1 MELDFRISPQ
11 CEDFKHAVSTLC
23 GTWRDRRS
31 AHNVTVMTQTRQQQR
46 QLQREYVKL
55 GRSAMTSGLPPQPKR
70 DTVLG
75 VALVLKSKLTE
86 RGNNLRAGEA
96 AGLAH
101 ALIEKSLTARSP
113 KISIA
118 CRSGCAYCCYS
129 FVGVT
134 APEVFRLAH
143 AVRKSRNEALKIGDV
158 RARGVAL
165 QGLSPAERPGRKLPC
180 PLLVGDLCGVYHER
194 PMVCRQATSL
204 SLEACVDEFENA
216 GKYAE
221 IPVSSLHLAYASNVH
236 VAFLGALTAAGYS
249 SDAYEMSA
257 ALDIALGENDA
268 ESRWLAGEQIFA
280 RLPAV
285 VRPSGDV
292 DAVARKIAEAIA

>member
-1 MELDFRISPQ
+1 
-11 CEDFKHAVSTLC
+11 
-23 GTWRDRRS
+23 
-31 AHNVTVMTQTRQQQR
+31 MTQSRQQLR
-46 QLQREYVKL
+46 HLQREYAKL
-55 GRSAMTSGLPPQPKR
+55 GRAAMAGGLPAQPRR

-75 VALVLKSKLTE
+75 VAMILKTKLVE
-86 RGNNLRAGEA
+86 RGNEYRAGEA

-101 ALIEKSLTARSP
+101 GLIEKSLAARP
-113 KISIA
+113 PTISIA
-118 CRSGCAYCCYS
+118 CRNGCAYCCYS

-134 APEVFRLAH
+134 APEIFRLVQ
-143 AVRKSRNEALKIGDV
+143 AVRKSRNEALKVDDV
-158 RARGVAL
+158 RARGAAL
-165 QGLSPAERPGRKLPC
+165 RGVSPAERPGRKLPC
-180 PLLVGDLCGVYHER
+180 PLLVRDLCGVYNER

-204 SLEACVDEFENA
+204 SLEACVDEFEDG

-257 ALDIALGENDA
+257 ALDIALSENDV
-268 ESRWLAGEQIFA
+268 ERRWLAGEQIFA
-280 RLPAV
+280 GLPPV
-285 VRPSGDV
+285 VRPSADV